1 MEATMNAMDDTVPH
15 PDLYRVPFMSDEWHG
30 MPYRRAGQSGL
41 RTSVIGIGTWK
52 FGFPETGD
60 GARVDEKTAYAIFD
74 RAIELGVTFWDTA
87 NRYNDGSGNAER
99 VIGRWLKAN
108 PDQRRNVIV
117 CTKAYGAVDGSTPN
131 HSRLSRQN
139 ILDSVYA
146 SLRRMQLDY
155 VDMLYF
161 HLYDQETPIE
171 ESLAAIEDLVQRDL
185 VRYFAVSNFTVDQLK
200 LYKAVEQR
208 LSPRCRAVAV
218 QNRLDILR
226 GEQADKQGVLRYC
239 AGNGVAFVPYS
250 PLAGGLLSDRY
261 LDLGKVGQGDRL
273 FDEGTL
279 SKVAEQA
286 IVARQQALA
295 ALAHNWDMELS
306 QLALAYMLTL
316 PGMGT
321 LIPSASTV
329 KQLESNARAGTITL
343 SAEQRNQVHAIVGF

>member
-1 MEATMNAMDDTVPH
+1 MDDKIPH
-15 PDLYRVPFMSDEWHG
+15 PDLYRIPFTSDEWHG
-30 MPYRRAGQSGL
+30 MPYRTTGCSGL
-41 RTSVIGIGTWK
+41 RTSLIGIGTWK
-52 FGFPETGD
+52 FGLPETGD
-60 GARVDEKTAYAIFD
+60 GARVDEKTAFAIFD

-87 NRYNDGSGNAER
+87 NRYNDASGNAER
-99 VIGRWLKAN
+99 VIGRWLQAN

-117 CTKAYGAVDGSTPN
+117 CTKVYGAMDDTSPN
-131 HSRLSRQN
+131 HSRLARQN
-139 ILDSVYA
+139 ILDSLYA
-146 SLRRMQLDY
+146 SLRRMQIDY

-161 HLYDQETPIE
+161 HLYDKDTPID

-200 LYKAVEQR
+200 FYQAVEKR

-226 GEQADKQGVLRYC
+226 GEQPDKQGVLRFC
-239 AGNGVAFVPYS
+239 AANGVAFVPYS

-261 LDLGKVGQGDRL
+261 LDLSKVGQGDRL

-279 SKVAEQA
+279 GKLAEQA
-286 IVARQQALA
+286 VITRQQALA
-295 ALAHNWDMELS
+295 ALAHEWGMELS

-316 PGMGT
+316 PGMGS

-329 KQLESNARAGTITL
+329 KQLESNAQAGKITL
-343 SAEQRNQVHAIVGF
+343 SDEQKNQVRAIVGMLQENGS